1 MTNAVQ
7 FTTPP
12 NPTVTPAAGPAPAE
26 VARKES
32 PQRERSGGQL
42 ADLRLVIEESEDGQ
56 GFIYKTLDRRTGE
69 IVQVYPRDEVLK
81 MGETAEYHPGTV
93 VDQRT

>member
-26 VARKES
+26 VVRKEPPRRDLS
-32 PQRERSGGQL
+32 NGQL
-42 ADLRLVIEESEDGQ
+42 ADLRLVIEEAEDGK
-56 GFIYKTLDRRTGE
+56 GFVYKTLDRRTGE
-69 IVQVYPRDEVLK
+69 VVQVYPRDAVLK
-81 MGETAEYHPGTV
+81 MGETAGYHPGAV

>member
-1 MTNAVQ
+1 MTSAVHI
-7 FTTPP
+7 TTPP
-12 NPTVTPAAGPAPAE
+12 NPTVTPAAGPAPVE
-26 VARKES
+26 PVRKET
-32 PQRERSGGQL
+32 PRSSGQL

-81 MGETAEYHPGTV
+81 MGEAAEYHPGTV